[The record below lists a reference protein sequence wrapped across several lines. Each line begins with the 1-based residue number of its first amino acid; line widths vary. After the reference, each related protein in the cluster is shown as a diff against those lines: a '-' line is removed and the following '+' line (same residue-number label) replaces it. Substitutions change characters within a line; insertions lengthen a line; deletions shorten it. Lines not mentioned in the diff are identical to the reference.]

1 MYVRD
6 ALNRIRNNSLE
17 IYEKIKSPLNSVSEL
32 FDDTQFESYPRS
44 QFVICFVKIINFKF
58 DFLLTS
64 LF

>member
-32 FDDTQFESYPRS
+32 FDDIQ
-44 QFVICFVKIINFKF
+44 CFVSAKFGPFMIFLKRWVAYNKIKHEK
-58 DFLLTS
+58 L
-64 LF
+64 